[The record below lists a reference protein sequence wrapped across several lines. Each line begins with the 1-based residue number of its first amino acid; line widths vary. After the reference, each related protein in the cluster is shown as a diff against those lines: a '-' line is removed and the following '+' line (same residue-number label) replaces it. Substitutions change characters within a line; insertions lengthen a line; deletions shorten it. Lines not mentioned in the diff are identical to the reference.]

1 MQRGEQQVAN
11 AKQHA
16 AIGACV
22 GAVGWFLYC
31 KFAARPVMLGELL
44 LAAGVGM
51 VGGLVPDLLEP
62 AVHPNHRRFFHSVTA
77 GALLAHVNHKVSQNT
92 EMPSEARAAIHLMF
106 LGFLSH
112 LTADSQTPKGLP
124 LM

>member
-1 MQRGEQQVAN
+1 MAN

-16 AIGACV
+16 AIGAGV
-22 GAVGWFLYC
+22 GALGWFLYC
-31 KFAARPVMLGELL
+31 KFAARPVVFGELL
-44 LAAGVGM
+44 LAAAVGM

-62 AVHPNHRRFFHSVTA
+62 AFHPNHRRFFHSVTA
-77 GALLAHVNHKVSQNT
+77 GALLVHANHHVSRNT
-92 EMPSEARAAIHLMF
+92 EMPAEVRAAVHLLS

-124 LM
+124 WM